1 MNLECKINYYV
12 NNVDG
17 ESVKTSKTVLVMDPA
32 NYTEAETL
40 AMKHTSVI
48 EKEEEVS
55 SNTGEFWVFPIREM
69 KNKHI
74 SSQIRKGWGR
84 S

>member
-32 NYTEAETL
+32 KVRIKTEITTISGNY
-40 AMKHTSVI
+40 
-48 EKEEEVS
+48 
-55 SNTGEFWVFPIREM
+55 FC
-69 KNKHI
+69 
-74 SSQIRKGWGR
+74 
-84 S
+84 